1 MNQFMIYI
9 YIPILVLL
17 VLMVI
22 LGLMLYSN
30 RQVIHELKEDS
41 VENET
46 VIKNMIQAI
55 NYNDKSLHENQKYIY
70 NVYEE
75 NNVFENINEIND
87 IKDIKKEN
95 NNVKNE
101 QYYNM
106 MKNYDALTNLI

>member
-1 MNQFMIYI
+1 
-9 YIPILVLL
+9 
-17 VLMVI
+17 
-22 LGLMLYSN
+22 
-30 RQVIHELKEDS
+30 
-41 VENET
+41 
-46 VIKNMIQAI
+46 MIQAI

>member
-22 LGLMLYSN
+22 LGLMLYFN
-30 RQVIHELKEDS
+30 KQVIHELKEDS
-41 VENET
+41 EENEI

-75 NNVFENINEIND
+75 NNMFENINDLND
-87 IKDIKKEN
+87 IKDIKKDN
-95 NNVKNE
+95 DNLKNE

-106 MKNYDALTNLI
+106 MKNYDALTTLI

>member
-17 VLMVI
+17 VLMVV

-55 NYNDKSLHENQKYIY
+55 NYNDKNLHENQKYIY

-95 NNVKNE
+95 NVKNE

>member
-30 RQVIHELKEDS
+30 KQVIHELKEDS
-41 VENET
+41 EENEI

-75 NNVFENINEIND
+75 NNMFENINDLND
-87 IKDIKKEN
+87 IKDIKKDN
-95 NNVKNE
+95 DNLKNE

-106 MKNYDALTNLI
+106 MKNYDALTTLI

>member
-55 NYNDKSLHENQKYIY
+55 NYNDKNLHENQKYIY
-70 NVYEE
+70 SVYEE

-95 NNVKNE
+95 INVKNE

>member
-17 VLMVI
+17 VLMVV

-30 RQVIHELKEDS
+30 KQVIHELKEDS

-95 NNVKNE
+95 NNVRNE